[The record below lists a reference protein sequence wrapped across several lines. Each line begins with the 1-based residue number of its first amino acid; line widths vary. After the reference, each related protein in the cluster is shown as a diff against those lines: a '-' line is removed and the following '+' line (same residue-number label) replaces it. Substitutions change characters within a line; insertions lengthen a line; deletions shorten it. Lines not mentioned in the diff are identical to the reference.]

1 MRTSLAIVMLT
12 FTLGLASRPMHG
24 QTLADDIQSLETIRM
39 VDLQTGWAIAK
50 IQRFFL
56 LLRSTNSGIHWKD
69 VTPPYHVLGQEFSQF
84 RISVF
89 SSDIA
94 WVMPYGIGGTTTEI
108 FRTVDGGRT
117 WKSVTVPAPTA
128 FWVSSS
134 FDNPREG
141 WLLAGSAAAMGRQE
155 VETYRSTDGGE
166 TWTKVSRSFNI
177 TSIVFLDSTTGWS
190 TTWGQGNVPFLNVTH
205 DGGQTW
211 RQPNLTLPREAGP
224 RWTAW
229 AQPPRVFTARD
240 GILPVFLSILD
251 EGWGDT
257 GSSVFVLYTT
267 HDSGATWTASTPVPV
282 GSCSPTCESR
292 LAVADTN
299 HVWVLTGVVLHA
311 TSDAGHR
318 WTMLSQN
325 ALLAGVTQLNFI
337 SPKVGW
343 ATTQTAPF
351 LMKTLDGG
359 RTWSPVTYT
368 ISKR

>member
-12 FTLGLASRPMHG
+12 FTLGLAARPIHG

-56 LLRSTNSGIHWKD
+56 LLRSTNGGIHWKD

-94 WVMPYGIGGTTTEI
+94 WVMPYGIGGATTEI

-117 WKSVTVPAPTA
+117 WKTITIPAPTVY
-128 FWVSSS
+128 WISSS
-134 FDNPREG
+134 LDNPREE
-141 WLLAGSAAAMGRQE
+141 WLLAGGTAAMGRQE
-155 VETYRSTDGGE
+155 DETYRSTDEGE
-166 TWTKVSRSFNI
+166 TWSKVSRSFNV
-177 TSIVFLDSTTGWS
+177 TSIVFLNSTTGWS
-190 TTWGQGNVPFLNVTH
+190 TTWVQYNAPFFYVTH

-211 RQPNLTLPREAGP
+211 RLPNITVPRDAGP

-229 AQPPRVFTARD
+229 AQPPQVFTARD
-240 GILPVFLSILD
+240 GSLPVFLSILD
-251 EGWGDT
+251 DGWGDT

-267 HDSGATWTASTPVPV
+267 HNSGTTWIAGTPISVSSCGATCGA
-282 GSCSPTCESR
+282 R
-292 LAVADTN
+292 LAVADMN
-299 HVWVLTGVVLHA
+299 HAWVLSGVVLHA

-325 ALLAGVTQLNFI
+325 APLAGVTQLNFI

-343 ATTQTAPF
+343 ATKQTAPF

-359 RTWSPVTYT
+359 RTWLPVTYT
-368 ISKR
+368 ISKQ